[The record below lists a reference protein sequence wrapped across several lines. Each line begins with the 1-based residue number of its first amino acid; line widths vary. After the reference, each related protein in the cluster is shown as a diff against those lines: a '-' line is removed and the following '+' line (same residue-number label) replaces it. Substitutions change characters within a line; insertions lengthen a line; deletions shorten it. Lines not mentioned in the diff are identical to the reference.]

1 VTVNLLNE
9 ILLLGPP
16 ILVALTFH
24 EYSHAYMANR
34 LGDPTAR
41 QLGRLTLNPLK
52 HLDPFGTLL
61 LFLANFGW
69 AKPVPVDASYFK
81 DPRRDM
87 LLVALAGPVSNVIL
101 AAVFGVV
108 YRLIDGNLLPL
119 PSGSGLFISMLRY
132 AIFIN
137 LVLAFFNLIPI
148 PPLDGSKILRS
159 LLSPETAMRFA
170 KFETYGPFMLIGLI
184 ILGRVANVA
193 IFWAIIGPLVDLF
206 GWVLAGIRFGYN

>member
-1 VTVNLLNE
+1 MNIFNE

-16 ILVALTFH
+16 ILLALTFH

-41 QLGRLTLNPLK
+41 QMGRLTLNPLK

-61 LFLANFGW
+61 LFVANFGW
-69 AKPVPVDASYFK
+69 AKPVPVDPSYFK

-87 LLVALAGPVSNVIL
+87 LLVALAGPASNVIL
-101 AAVFGVV
+101 AAILGII
-108 YRLIDGNLLPL
+108 YRLIDSNILPL
-119 PSGSGLFISMLRY
+119 PSSYGLFVSMLRY

-148 PPLDGSKILRS
+148 QPLDGSKILRS
-159 LLSPETAMRFA
+159 LLSPEGARRYD
-170 KFETYGPFMLIGLI
+170 KIEPYGPFVLIGLI

-193 IFWAIIGPLVDLF
+193 IFWAVIGPLVDLF
-206 GWVLAGIRFGYN
+206 GWVLAGIRFGYQ